1 MSQYQLLRTDNQ
13 TNINDESLDK
23 CINEIQREF
32 PRTRYRR
39 MIGYLRAK
47 NILVPERRVRES
59 MRRVNLEGI
68 LLRSR

>member
-1 MSQYQLLRTDNQ
+1 MRTDNQ

-32 PRTRYRR
+32 PRTGYRR